1 MRGLMRGL
9 MIGVLLLA
17 MGSGLAADTVSVRVG
32 STTAIIGWPPAP
44 TLAVSSYGTNVNGL
58 VVGLVYDPKYA
69 RVAAQRPEDLPTACE
84 WQAKTRPGAVCIGIA
99 CPVPVGGAPRAIA
112 KLAVTGCR
120 PGSTQLRVAPG
131 ACPEDTCMV
140 GYGNADQA
148 CVSGLEG
155 TLTVTGALTCAG
167 DCNRDG
173 HVTIAE
179 VRKCMSA
186 YSGADVCTC
195 PNADVSGDGRVG
207 LDEVQKCV
215 NHFLAGC

>member
-1 MRGLMRGL
+1 MRGLK
-9 MIGVLLLA
+9 IGVLLLTI
-17 MGSGLAADTVSVRVG
+17 GSGLPDDAVTVRVG
-32 STTAIIGWPPAP
+32 STATIIGWPPAQ
-44 TLAVSSYGTNVNGL
+44 TLAVLNDGTNVNGL

-69 RVAAQRPEDLPTACE
+69 RVAAQRPEDLPPRCD
-84 WQAKTRPGAVCIGIA
+84 WQAKTRPGVLCVGIA
-99 CPVPVGGAPRAIA
+99 CPAPIGGAPRTIVR
-112 KLAVTGCR
+112 LAVTGCR
-120 PGSTQLRVAPG
+120 PGSTQISVAPG

-140 GYGNADQA
+140 GYGADDHS

-155 TLTVTGALTCAG
+155 TLTVSGALTCAG

-173 HVTIAE
+173 HVTIGE

-207 LDEVQKCV
+207 LGEVQQCV
-215 NHFLAGC
+215 NHLLAGC